1 MVRGDDNLLGKSHYF
16 FFRRQREL
24 VSRSFK
30 EIEKK
35 DYDNTSQKRLV

>member
-35 DYDNTSQKRLV
+35 ITIIPLRNG